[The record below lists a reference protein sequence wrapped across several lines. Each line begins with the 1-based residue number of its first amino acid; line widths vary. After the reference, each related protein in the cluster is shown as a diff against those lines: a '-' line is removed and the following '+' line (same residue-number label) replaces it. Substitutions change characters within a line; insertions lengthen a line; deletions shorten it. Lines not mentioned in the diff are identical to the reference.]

1 MSKTPNTS
9 MAIGEDEVLAK
20 AGTRSSPR
28 KTIRFSIMDSKEL
41 DQVGKVSSLEKSLQN
56 SATDIERGTKVNR
69 LAFEEDPVR
78 ANTYQGLWKPKQNL
92 VPDAMIK
99 RIMVRDSLVAAIIG
113 ARCNQISAFGRE
125 LQDRFATGFRIEP
138 RRGVMEDAT
147 PAQKEALQK
156 RIADAS
162 KKLSTCGESDS
173 WEADDRM
180 SLSTFFFQQAR
191 NGVGFGRFATEIIY
205 VDEPNGNKKFHS
217 FRPVDAGTVYQVIP
231 QSSAAKKIREQA
243 LALLQR
249 LNNEKLQKEKFE
261 KDEYPWVQVIN
272 NQPRQAFT
280 ANELVVHNC
289 YPVTDIEY
297 GGYPVTP
304 IDTAIDDIVTHMNIS
319 THNKLYF
326 QNGRA
331 ARGMIIIKSDD
342 VTQDIT
348 DAIRQHFSASIN
360 SVSNSWRV
368 PVFGIGPED
377 SIEWEPL
384 EMQGGRDMEYQ
395 YLADSNA
402 RVILSAFQMS
412 PEELPGYQHLTRGT
426 NNQALSESSNEY
438 KLEASRDIGIRP
450 LLSQFQDFLNDRI
463 LPLLDET
470 VSKLCTLKLYGLDAD
485 TAEKE
490 STRLQADQA
499 LHLTYDQ
506 ILERVE
512 KDPIGEQFGGEF
524 PLNPAFQATLD
535 KYFTVGEIKEK
546 FFGLKGASKDPNLQ
560 YFRDPFWFQNVQLKM
575 QADQLQQQAQA
586 QQQQAQMQAQQ
597 PQEGGEQQQAEQPDP
612 NEGELAQGVDSLL
625 QMLGKSEA
633 QLPPNQRRLLA
644 HHNTIVKNAMD
655 AWEQESQQ
663 ALAEIVKVAETHHSL
678 KNKKKS

>member
-1 MSKTPNTS
+1 MKDKTS
-9 MAIGEDEVLAK
+9 MAIGDEEVAARVKPAKKVL
-20 AGTRSSPR
+20 
-28 KTIRFSIMDSKEL
+28 RFSIMDQGEL
-41 DQVGKVSSLEKSLQN
+41 EGLNKSSSLEKSLQN
-56 SATDIERGTKVNR
+56 SAIDIERGAKVNR
-69 LAFEEDPVR
+69 IAFDEDPVKS
-78 ANTYQGLWKPKQNL
+78 NSYQGLWKPKNNL
-92 VPDAMIK
+92 VPDVMIK
-99 RIMVRDSLVAAIIG
+99 RIMVRDSLVAAILN
-113 ARCNQISAFGRE
+113 ARSNQISAFGRE

-138 RRGVMEDAT
+138 RRGIMEDAS
-147 PAQKEALQK
+147 PQQKEALQK

-162 KKLSTCGESDS
+162 KLLSTCGQSDS
-173 WEADDRM
+173 WDADERM
-180 SLSTFFFQQAR
+180 SLSMFLYQQAR
-191 NGVGFGRFATEIIY
+191 NGIGFGRFATEIIHIT
-205 VDEPNGNKKFHS
+205 DPDGTKKFHS
-217 FRPVDAGTVYQVIP
+217 FRPVDAGTIFQVVP
-231 QSSAAKKIREQA
+231 QTTSMDQVREQA

-249 LNNEKLQKEKFE
+249 LKNEKLKPEKFE
-261 KDEYPWVQVIN
+261 KNEYPWVQVIA

-280 ANELVVHNC
+280 AQELIVHNC

-304 IDTAIDDIVTHMNIS
+304 IDTCIDDIVTHMNIG

-331 ARGMIIIKSDD
+331 SRGMIIIKSDD
-342 VTQDIT
+342 VTQDII

-368 PVFGIGPED
+368 PVFGIGTED

-402 RVILSAFQMS
+402 RVILSGFQMS
-412 PEELPGYQHLTRGT
+412 PEELPGYQHLTRGS

-463 LPLLDET
+463 LPLLDE
-470 VSKLCTLKLYGLDAD
+470 VVAKLCTLKLYGLDAD

-499 LHLTYDQ
+499 LHLTFDQ

-512 KDPIGEQFGGEF
+512 KDPIGEEFGGEF
-524 PLNPAFQATLD
+524 PLNPAFQAVLD
-535 KYFTVGEIKEK
+535 KYFTVGEIKER
-546 FFGLKGASKDPNLQ
+546 FFKTKGAAKDPQLQ
-560 YFRDPFWFQNVQLKM
+560 YYRDPFWFQNVQLQQQQQQM
-575 QADQLQQQAQA
+575 DQQAQQQQQQAQA
-586 QQQQAQMQAQQ
+586 QQQQAQE
-597 PQEGGEQQQAEQPDP
+597 PPEGAEDGS
-612 NEGELAQGVDSLL
+612 EGQGDGGDIGQGVDQLL
-625 QMLGKSEA
+625 QMLGKSEN

-644 HHNTIVKNAMD
+644 QHRTIVKSAMD

-663 ALAEIVKVAETHHSL
+663 ALAEIIELAEKHTL
-678 KNKKKS
+678 KPKKKN